1 MLCKKQ
7 HWKNKATMAKSRI
20 TYFILIIT
28 TIILGLLSRHIAG
41 VPLFIG
47 DVLWGLMV
55 YFIVRFMFTRWTL
68 KWVAI
73 ASLLFCYAIEFSQL
87 YQAPWINNI
96 RHTVLG
102 GLILGE
108 TFLWGDML
116 SYTAGVCIG
125 ILIENLIRKR
135 IATL

>member
-1 MLCKKQ
+1 
-7 HWKNKATMAKSRI
+7 MAKSRI